1 MRSFSGIVEIKNAE
15 ELLSFMKED
24 PKDRVLKYSC
34 DLDPNDFDGACATRT
49 DGMVIVVCSL
59 KEVGAKNVEELCDNL
74 LRQGCQFSPLKG
86 EIAVI
91 GSKDVRD
98 RFGRVTPP
106 CIEKMLRDA
115 ENQVIERQLSWCG
128 YDGICVLPEHP
139 EAEK

>member
-1 MRSFSGIVEIKNAE
+1 MRSFNGLVGIKNAE

-24 PKDRVLKYSC
+24 PEDRILKYSC
-34 DLDPNDFDGACATRT
+34 DLDPNDFDGAYATRT
-49 DGMVIVVCSL
+49 DDMVIVVCSL
-59 KEVGAKNVEELCDNL
+59 KEVGAKNIKELSDNL
-74 LRQGCQFSPLKG
+74 LRQGFQFSSLKG

-115 ENQVIERQLSWCG
+115 ENQVVDRQLSWCG
-128 YDGICVLPEHP
+128 YDGVCVLPEHP

>member
-1 MRSFSGIVEIKNAE
+1 MRDLNKLTKIKNAE

-34 DLDPNDFDGACATRT
+34 DLDPNDFDGAYATRT
-49 DGMVIVVCSL
+49 DDTIIVVCSL

-74 LRQGCQFSPLKG
+74 LRQGFQFGSLKG

-91 GSKDVRD
+91 GSKNIRD
-98 RFGRVTPP
+98 RFGRITPP

-115 ENQVIERQLSWCG
+115 ENQVVDRQLSWCG
-128 YDGICVLPEHP
+128 YDGICVLPEHQ